1 MLKKPLAYSLFS
13 WQSTLASSINSSKC
27 AGVATTRSAILRFF
41 MNCLLRS
48 SLTEIKLQIETRSKT
63 GRTHRPARSGP
74 NERNRIIG
82 PGEDLWVLAR
92 ALAAVGGQKC
102 GATRL

>member
-48 SLTEIKLQIETRSKT
+48 SLTEIKLQIETRSKP
-63 GRTHRPARSGP
+63 GANASASKKRPQ
-74 NERNRIIG
+74 
-82 PGEDLWVLAR
+82 R
-92 ALAAVGGQKC
+92 A
-102 GATRL
+102 